1 MKKLINLFVLI
12 LMCAA
17 VFSFSGCSKNHKLSS
32 KEKALI
38 EKAVEHRNQLTED
51 EEAEF
56 IVMLSENN
64 YAANYYGNK
73 KSEWETRNIGKP
85 STVRPKPIWEN

>member
-1 MKKLINLFVLI
+1 MQKSLNLFILI

-51 EEAEF
+51 EETEF
-56 IVMLSENN
+56 TVMLSENV
-64 YAANYYGNK
+64 YASNYYSDK
-73 KSEWETRNIGKP
+73 KAERNQKSVKH
-85 STVRPKPIWEN
+85 STAVPRQGF